1 MWNYWISYLQP
12 DIFDNLAS
20 HTNAPLFCALLRT
33 VQKTFLMTIAKQSHA
48 GCHISSSSPI
58 ALNWAGQAQQ
68 KCTSI
73 QNAKVFNLFSF
84 FTVKGSYLMY
94 SENSTVLE
102 NVPDL
107 SS

>member
-1 MWNYWISYLQP
+1 
-12 DIFDNLAS
+12 
-20 HTNAPLFCALLRT
+20 
-33 VQKTFLMTIAKQSHA
+33 MTIAKQSHA

-58 ALNWAGQAQQ
+58 ALNWAGLAQQ
-68 KCTSI
+68 KCTSV

-84 FTVKGSYLMY
+84 FTTKITYLIY